1 MHGFHVTFAGKIV
14 LAGLAAASLIAVGLA
29 QPRDERL
36 VLEWPSRIDP
46 SRSLQDVVDEAAHGG
61 VIRIRPGTHQLEP
74 IWIRNKDVSFEGGG
88 TDGPGRTELVRPSPD
103 ARDPIPEADA
113 AIGTLNFINAG
124 IGVSR
129 LRMRGGDAAIIGRVT
144 ADRARAGYT
153 MNIANVAISHAV
165 RGIVWGS
172 PGKIKVSD
180 TKVTDVAWNGIAIA
194 PPGGQSLFFDLH
206 GINIFDFGN
215 AAIVFVDNPGVCDD
229 DHTVKNATIIGG
241 GGPGIL
247 AVRSGV
253 CVFDSHIALTRGAGI
268 LAISAAVLVQHSK
281 IFFPTP
287 LLDGRF
293 GDGIVAVAGPGRSVV
308 TVLDN
313 EIKNVERVYISNFGS
328 EVAFTGNELVCT
340 DGFDLEATPWL
351 GFPST
356 YSGPEFQCSDACPAQ
371 LGLPPPSFKA
381 CEAQSAGPPLAP
393 QMPFP

>member
-1 MHGFHVTFAGKIV
+1 MRMQERQSIV
-14 LAGLAAASLIAVGLA
+14 AVGIAVAGLIVVGFA
-29 QPRDERL
+29 QPRDERI

-46 SRSLQDVVDEAAHGG
+46 TRSLQDVVDDATHGS
-61 VIRIRPGTHQLEP
+61 VIRIRPGIHPIEP
-74 IWIRNKDVSFEGGG
+74 IWIRNKDLTFEGGG

-103 ARDPIPEADA
+103 AREPIPDAEAV
-113 AIGTLNFINAG
+113 IGTLNFVNSG
-124 IGVSR
+124 GGVAR
-129 LRMRGGDAAIIGRVT
+129 VRFRGGDAATVGRVT

-153 MNIANVAISHAV
+153 MSIANVAISHV
-165 RGIVWGS
+165 GRGILWRS
-172 PGKIKVSD
+172 SGKIKVSD
-180 TKVTDVAWNGIAIA
+180 TKVTDVAANGIAIA

-206 GINIFDFGN
+206 GIDIFDFGN

-268 LAISAAVLVQHSK
+268 LAISAAVLLQHSK

-308 TVLDN
+308 TVFDN
-313 EIKNVERVYISNFGS
+313 EIKNVERAYISNFGS
-328 EVAFTGNELVCT
+328 EVIFTGNELVCT
-340 DGFDLEATPWL
+340 DGFDLEATQWL

-371 LGLPPPSFKA
+371 LGLPPPSFNA